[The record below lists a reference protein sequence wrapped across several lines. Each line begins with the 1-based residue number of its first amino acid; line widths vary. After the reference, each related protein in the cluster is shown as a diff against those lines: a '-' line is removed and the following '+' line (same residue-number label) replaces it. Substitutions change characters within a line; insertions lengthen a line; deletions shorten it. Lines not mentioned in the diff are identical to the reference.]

1 MRRSETTTAAVHNIQ
16 SVCGV
21 VAGECMYVCACVCWC
36 ASVGGIDFYNNKKK
50 RQHI

>member
-21 VAGECMYVCACVCWC
+21 GAGECMYVCACVCWC

-50 RQHI
+50 R